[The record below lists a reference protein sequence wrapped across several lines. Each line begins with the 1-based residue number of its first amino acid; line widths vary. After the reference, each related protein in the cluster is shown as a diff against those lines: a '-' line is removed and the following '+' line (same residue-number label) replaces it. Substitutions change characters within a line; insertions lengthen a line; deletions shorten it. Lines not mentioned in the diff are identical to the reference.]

1 MNSSSP
7 ETDLGT
13 SPRGARGLHMASH
26 LSEPGHVVVDFARLP
41 RLGAGDRSYVWS
53 AVDVETGW
61 AYAELQPDLS
71 ANSARAFL
79 AAVKQHASFRVR
91 TVLAETPAIDQAGPA
106 GGSYLDEVCAQL
118 GVDLQE
124 RRLTPPASTA
134 AEALLS
140 KIVREGERCALTSV
154 GEFSEFLKVFVERH
168 NEAMNPNRGTCETPK
183 QALSRWRSE
192 RPDLFKSDSARP

>member
-1 MNSSSP
+1 
-7 ETDLGT
+7 
-13 SPRGARGLHMASH
+13 MASH

-61 AYAELQPDLS
+61 AYVELQPDLS

-79 AAVKQHASFRVR
+79 AAVREHASFRVR
-91 TVLAETPAIDQAGPA
+91 TVEAEIPAVDEAVTAGVTQ
-106 GGSYLDEVCAQL
+106 LDEVCAQL
-118 GVDLQE
+118 GVDYQE
-124 RRLTPPASTA
+124 RRRTPHASTA

-140 KIVREGERCALTSV
+140 KIAREGERCALTSV
-154 GEFSEFLKVFVERH
+154 AEFSQFLKVFVERH
-168 NEAMNPNRGTCETPK
+168 NETLNPNRGTRETPK

-192 RPDLFKSDSARP
+192 RPDLFKWDSARP